1 METLGIYLQVPFCA
15 YKCSFCN
22 FSSRVLPSHVLDAYC
37 DALEQEI
44 GRLPAI
50 YQASGV
56 AQRALGLPVDTVYI
70 GGGTPSLLGAN
81 HLRQITTALQQA
93 FKFLGG
99 FEFTL
104 EVTPRSVDPDFLTG
118 ARSLGINRLSI
129 GAQSFDNRELR
140 AVGRS
145 HSDND
150 TAETVRGA
158 RKSGFTNIN
167 LDLIAG
173 LPYQTES
180 SWLRTLHDTVRLEP
194 EHLSVYLFEIDEK
207 SRLGKEILIGGSQY
221 HASAV
226 PDEDFMA
233 DAYELAREFL
243 TAEGYA
249 QYEISNFAVGGNESR
264 HNRKYWR
271 LEPYVG
277 LGAGA
282 HSFDGRCRWVNEI
295 AIEAY
300 QKKLTRGESPI
311 EELHSLSPE
320 EQLEEFFFLGLR
332 ERTGVDLGAAR
343 RRWGPDSVRGH
354 EERIAPLARDG
365 WLERVEDRV
374 HLTERALLVSNEI
387 FQQFLR

>member
-1 METLGIYLQVPFCA
+1 METLGIYVQVPFCA

-22 FSSRVLPSHVLDAYC
+22 FSSRVLPLRFLDAYC

-44 GRLPAI
+44 DRLPAI

-56 AQRALGLPVDTVYI
+56 AQRALGLPVDTAYI

-81 HLRQITTALQQA
+81 HLRQITAALQQT
-93 FKFLGG
+93 FKFLAPL
-99 FEFTL
+99 EFTL
-104 EVTPRSVDPDFLTG
+104 EVAPASAGSDFLT
-118 ARSLGINRLSI
+118 RSRALGVNRLSI

-140 AVGRS
+140 VVGRS
-145 HSDND
+145 HWADD
-150 TAETVRGA
+150 TAEMVRRA
-158 RKSGFTNIN
+158 RQSGFTNIN

-173 LPYQTES
+173 LPYQTGS
-180 SWLRTLHDTVRLEP
+180 SWLKTLHEAVRLEP
-194 EHLSVYLFEIDEK
+194 EHISVYLFEIDEK
-207 SRLGKEILIGGSQY
+207 SRLGKEILRGGSQY

-243 TAEGYA
+243 TAEGYL
-249 QYEISNFAVGGNESR
+249 QYEISNFAVRGYESR
-264 HNRKYWR
+264 HNLKYWR
-271 LEPYVG
+271 LGPYVG

-282 HSFDGRCRWVNEI
+282 HSFDGRYRWTNES

-300 QKKLTRGESPI
+300 QKKLARAESPI
-311 EELHSLSPE
+311 ADVHAVSPE

-332 ERTGVDLGAAR
+332 ERRGVDLGAAR
-343 RRWGPDSVRGH
+343 RRWGPDSVREH
-354 EERIAPLARDG
+354 EERIAPFVRDG

-387 FQQFLR
+387 FQQFLQ